1 MALVHE
7 YELTLQR
14 PQPEA
19 VGGYSGETVH
29 SRWVETLARAL

>member
-19 VGGYSGETVH
+19 VGGYSEEIVH
-29 SRWVETLARAL
+29 SG